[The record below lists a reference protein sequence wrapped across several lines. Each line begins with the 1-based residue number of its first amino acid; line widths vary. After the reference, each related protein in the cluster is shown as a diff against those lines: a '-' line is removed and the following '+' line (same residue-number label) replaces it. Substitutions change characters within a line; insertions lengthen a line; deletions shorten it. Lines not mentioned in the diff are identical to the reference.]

1 LAAAAPLE
9 SWAWKAFPFRVSKEY
24 RCGMASSPEL
34 PNSARGSFPR
44 KESASPGD
52 VQASEVTQGAGI
64 LLFSRYRVERELGRG
79 GMGRVVLAYDTK
91 LHLPVALKLVPDQLV
106 PDTEAINDLRLE
118 VHRGMA
124 LLHPSILRT
133 HTLELDEGGAA
144 IVMEYVDG
152 QTLAEL
158 KERQPGRC
166 FDPEQI
172 LPWLESLCAVL
183 DYAHR
188 DARIVHRDLKPR
200 NLMVTRDGRLKVAD
214 FGIAAT
220 ITDTLTRQTGQQSA
234 SGTPAYMSPQQARG
248 KKPSHLDD
256 VYSLGATIYDL
267 LTSKPPFLR
276 GNILLQVLEE
286 IPHSMTDRRVEL
298 EIHGKATIPA
308 VWERVVAACLMKDAS
323 QRPQSAGEVL
333 MGLRGDER
341 SQSPALPPPIPTVQ
355 QRAPEPLRPPPLPAS
370 SVPTM
375 PTAQPGAETVRP
387 AVSIELPSAPRRRS
401 RTVWVL
407 LALLLIGSLAVI
419 PLYHFVRKAG
429 TWYGDRGLGVS
440 NPWLTPVDFA
450 GTWRGPVIVDFTM
463 QSGGETYAGQGST
476 ETIVTVS
483 PAGDNVV
490 RENGAYNWYWTKVP
504 PGYLQSGTDPAV
516 IIGPYNVAMEDGKL
530 AWRYDFTNSG
540 WTMHVEVTLALSEDK
555 STATFVSTA
564 SGTHILT
571 GARETN
577 VHRAILTRSI
587 SNSQSPIDSLWNVK
601 K

>member
-1 LAAAAPLE
+1 
-9 SWAWKAFPFRVSKEY
+9 V
-24 RCGMASSPEL
+24 
-34 PNSARGSFPR
+34 
-44 KESASPGD
+44 
-52 VQASEVTQGAGI
+52 
-64 LLFSRYRVERELGRG
+64 LFQRYRVERELGRG

-152 QTLAEL
+152 HTLAEL
-158 KERQPGRC
+158 KEQQPGRC
-166 FDPEQI
+166 FNPEQI
-172 LPWLESLCAVL
+172 LPWVESLCAVL

-286 IPHSMTDRRVEL
+286 TPTSMTNRRVEL
-298 EIHGKATIPA
+298 EIHGKAAIPA
-308 VWERVVAACLMKDAS
+308 VWETVVAACLMKDSS
-323 QRPQSAGEVL
+323 QRPQSAGDVL
-333 MGLRGDER
+333 LRLRGDESLR
-341 SQSPALPPPIPTVQ
+341 DPAVPPPIPTAPPAAP
-355 QRAPEPLRPPPLPAS
+355 QRAPEPMRPPPLPS
-370 SVPTM
+370 RSD
-375 PTAQPGAETVRP
+375 PTATTVQPATTIVPP
-387 AVSIELPSAPRRRS
+387 AVTNQVPRAPRRRN
-401 RTVWVL
+401 RAAWVL
-407 LALLLIGSLAVI
+407 LTLIAIGSLAAI
-419 PLYHFVRKAG
+419 PLYQYVRKAVRTFKG
-429 TWYGDRGLGVS
+429 EDGSSVS
-440 NPWLTPVDFA
+440 NPWLTAVDFA

-463 QSGGETYAGQGST
+463 QTVGDTYAGQGST
-476 ETIVTVS
+476 DTIVTVS
-483 PAGDNVV
+483 SAGDNVV
-490 RENGAYNWYWTKVP
+490 RENGPYHWYWTKVP
-504 PGYLQSGTDPAV
+504 PGYIQSGTDPAV
-516 IIGPYNVAMEDGKL
+516 TIGPYNVAMENGKL
-530 AWRYDFTNSG
+530 AWRYDFTNNG
-540 WTMHVEVTLALSEDK
+540 WTMHVDVTLALSEDK
-555 STATFVSTA
+555 STATFISTA

-577 VHRAILTRSI
+577 VHRAILTRGF
-587 SNSQSPIDSLWNVK
+587 SNSPSPVESP
-601 K
+601 